1 MTSWMSRLRPAR
13 SASPRVQRVLLAIAF
28 VAFVAMGWLA
38 IANFPDEPEPEPRWG
53 LLVLVGMLG
62 PLVTVFLNGLEY
74 RQQGRLVDRAVPIGD
89 AIRVSVLGTAAN
101 LAPVPGSVLVR
112 TSALVSEQ
120 TGVKRAAATTATV
133 GVAWLGASAF
143 AAGVL
148 QPVADRVLLG
158 VLLVVAGVALL
169 AATYVFVRRAAP
181 ADGTNAVFAAIVLVE
196 LGTVIVGGLRLL
208 GIIAGL
214 GLDVT
219 LAQALGLT
227 LAGVIASAT
236 GIFPAGI
243 GIREALVGLISPALG
258 LEPAV
263 AVAAAAADRLAG
275 LLVLAVLTA
284 VIVARRDRTGKAS

>member
-13 SASPRVQRVLLAIAF
+13 SASPRVQRVLLAVAF

-38 IANFPDEPEPEPRWG
+38 IANFPDEPEPEPRWA
-53 LLVLVGMLG
+53 LLVAVGVLG

-74 RQQGRLVDRAVPIGD
+74 RQQGRLVDRVVPIGD

-158 VLLVVAGVALL
+158 AVLVGAGVALL
-169 AATYVFVRRAAP
+169 AATYFLVRRVAP

-214 GLDVT
+214 GLDVS

-243 GIREALVGLISPALG
+243 GIREALVGLISPVLG